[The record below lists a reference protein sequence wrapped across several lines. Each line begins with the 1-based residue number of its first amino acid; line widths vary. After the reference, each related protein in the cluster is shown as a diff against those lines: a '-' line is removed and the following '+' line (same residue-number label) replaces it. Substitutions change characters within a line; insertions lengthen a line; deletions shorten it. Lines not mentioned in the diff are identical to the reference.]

1 MRTTI
6 GLGLIG
12 RVYPAPFVTE
22 DGRAV
27 AWVEIGDRHE
37 VGVYGA
43 PDDLRELAAVA
54 CAAADQAED
63 MQRIAEQ
70 IASCSPAG
78 AGRFSRHDELPAAPR
93 GL

>member
-1 MRTTI
+1 MMRTTI
-6 GLGLIG
+6 DLGRIG

-37 VGVYGA
+37 VGAFGA

-54 CAAADQAED
+54 AAAADQAEE

-70 IASCSPAG
+70 LRAAGIAQ
-78 AGRFSRHDELPAAPR
+78 REAA
-93 GL
+93 